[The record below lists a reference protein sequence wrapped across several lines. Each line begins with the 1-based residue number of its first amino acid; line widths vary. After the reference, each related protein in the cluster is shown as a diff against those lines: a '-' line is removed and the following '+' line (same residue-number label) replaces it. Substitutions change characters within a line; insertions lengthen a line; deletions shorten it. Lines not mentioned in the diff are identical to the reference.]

1 MRGPSFSSPASRAA
15 SFPSSLSRS
24 FSSFS
29 SFPRLR
35 ASAAAAMGKLNVV
48 MLRYLSREHFRVE
61 MGMKNHEIV
70 PASLIASIASLKH
83 GGCNKILRELAKHK
97 LLAYERT
104 KTVQGYRLTNAG
116 YDYLALKTLSS
127 RQVISSVGNQMG
139 VGKESDIYIVAN
151 EEEQQFALKLHR
163 LGRTSFRNL
172 KNKRDYHKHR
182 HKMSWLYL
190 SRLAAMKEFA
200 YMKAL
205 HDREFPVPKPIDYNR
220 HAVVMELVD
229 GYPLCQVRQVEDP
242 AAIYSELMDL
252 IVKLANHGLI
262 HGDFNE
268 FNLILDNNDHAT
280 LIDFPQ
286 MMSTSHANAEWYFNR
301 DVNCIKEFFKK
312 RFNYESELFPTFKD
326 VRRECSLDK
335 EIAASGYAKEMQ
347 EDGELLCPSGSDED
361 DNTEVLEL
369 LEDAEQELNFFSR
382 NEQNSEDFTCDVDD
396 FSESRASDNAASSSE
411 EEADTAK
418 SRENTL
424 RLNMAESSSALEED
438 EGPAVPWKSSED
450 VERPAITSF
459 KGKRLTGNAAEL
471 EGQAGQGGCNEDE
484 CPELVNSPA
493 LNEEFSH
500 YSNEECIV
508 PIAGHRTRT
517 KSITS
522 VRSVGS
528 CSTIPPELVKQKIKR
543 QLTKQQKSAL
553 KQRLQKGEANIY
565 TKQRRENMHNI
576 KSSLDAANFWG

>member
-1 MRGPSFSSPASRAA
+1 
-15 SFPSSLSRS
+15 
-24 FSSFS
+24 
-29 SFPRLR
+29 
-35 ASAAAAMGKLNVV
+35 MGKLNVV
-48 MLRYLSREHFRVE
+48 MLRYLSREHFRVLTAVE

-83 GGCNKILRELAKHK
+83 GGCNKILRELVKHK

-127 RQVISSVGNQMG
+127 RQVINSVGNQMG

-163 LGRTSFRNL
+163 LGRTSFRSL

-205 HDREFPVPKPIDYNR
+205 HDRKFPVPKPVDYNR
-220 HAVVMELVD
+220 HAVVMELID

-242 AAIYSELMDL
+242 ASVYSELMDL

-268 FNLILDNNDHAT
+268 FNLILDNDDHVT
-280 LIDFPQ
+280 MIDFPQ
-286 MMSTSHANAEWYFNR
+286 MVSTSHANAEWYFDR

-312 RFNYESELFPTFKD
+312 RFNYESELFPAFKD
-326 VRRECSLDK
+326 IRRECSLDR
-335 EIAASGYAKEMQ
+335 EIAASGYTKEME
-347 EDGELLCPSGSDED
+347 EDGELLYPPGSDED
-361 DNTEVLEL
+361 DNTTESEFV
-369 LEDAEQELNFFSR
+369 EDAENKLNFFT
-382 NEQNSEDFTCDVDD
+382 EDKENNADFMYEMGD
-396 FSESRASDNAASSSE
+396 FSESRTSNNFTYTN
-411 EEADTAK
+411 EEADTTE
-418 SRENTL
+418 SSENTQ
-424 RLNMAESSSALEED
+424 RLNMSKLSSALEEV
-438 EGPAVPWKSSED
+438 EGQTTLRKLSED
-450 VERPAITSF
+450 GESSAVVFIKDKTINENTAEV
-459 KGKRLTGNAAEL
+459 KNQTGQEVCCSDK
-471 EGQAGQGGCNEDE
+471 ENEDK
-484 CPELVNSPA
+484 CPDLVDLSA
-493 LNEEFSH
+493 LNENITH
-500 YSNEECIV
+500 DRNEESV
-508 PIAGHRTRT
+508 VHIAEHRTRT
-517 KSITS
+517 ESIAS

-528 CSTIPPELVKQKIKR
+528 CSTIPAELVKQKIKR

-553 KQRLQKGEANIY
+553 RRRLQKGEANIY
-565 TKQRRENMHNI
+565 TKQRRENMQNI
-576 KSSLDAANFWG
+576 KSSLDAASFWG

>member
-1 MRGPSFSSPASRAA
+1 
-15 SFPSSLSRS
+15 
-24 FSSFS
+24 
-29 SFPRLR
+29 
-35 ASAAAAMGKLNVV
+35 MGKLNVV
-48 MLRYLSREHFRVE
+48 MLRYLSREHFRVLTAVE

-127 RQVISSVGNQMG
+127 RQVINSVGNQMG

-151 EEEQQFALKLHR
+151 EEGQQFALKLHR

-190 SRLAAMKEFA
+190 SRIAAMKEFA

-205 HDREFPVPKPIDYNR
+205 HDRKFPVPKPVDYNR

-229 GYPLCQVRQVEDP
+229 GYPLCQVRQMEDP
-242 AAIYSELMDL
+242 AAVYSELMDL

-268 FNLILDNNDHAT
+268 FNIILDNDDHAT

-286 MMSTSHANAEWYFNR
+286 MMSTSHANAEWYFDR

-326 VRRECSLDK
+326 IRRECSLDR

-347 EDGELLCPSGSDED
+347 EDGELLYPPGSDED
-361 DNTEVLEL
+361 DNATEVLEL
-369 LEDAEQELNFFSR
+369 AEDAENELNFFSKD
-382 NEQNSEDFTCDVDD
+382 EENSEDFEYEVGDS
-396 FSESRASDNAASSSE
+396 SESAVSSSE
-411 EEADTAK
+411 EEADAAE
-418 SRENTL
+418 SCENTQ
-424 RLNMAESSSALEED
+424 RLNMSELSSALEKAERA
-438 EGPAVPWKSSED
+438 AVPWKSCED
-450 VERPAITSF
+450 AESSAITFF
-459 KGKRLTGNAAEL
+459 KDKSVTENAAGVEDQR
-471 EGQAGQGGCNEDE
+471 GRGGCSEAKEDEDE
-484 CPELVNSPA
+484 CPELVDSSA
-493 LNEEFSH
+493 LNEELGH

-508 PIAGHRTRT
+508 PVAGHRTRT

-522 VRSVGS
+522 VSSVGS

-553 KQRLQKGEANIY
+553 KHRLQKGEANIY

>member
-1 MRGPSFSSPASRAA
+1 
-15 SFPSSLSRS
+15 
-24 FSSFS
+24 
-29 SFPRLR
+29 
-35 ASAAAAMGKLNVV
+35 
-48 MLRYLSREHFRVE
+48 VE

-83 GGCNKILRELAKHK
+83 GGCNKILRELVKHK

-127 RQVISSVGNQMG
+127 RQVINSVGNQMG

-163 LGRTSFRNL
+163 LGRTSFRSL

-205 HDREFPVPKPIDYNR
+205 HDRKFPVPKPVDYNR
-220 HAVVMELVD
+220 HAVVMELID

-242 AAIYSELMDL
+242 ASVYSELMDL

-268 FNLILDNNDHAT
+268 FNLILDNDDHVT
-280 LIDFPQ
+280 MIDFPQ
-286 MMSTSHANAEWYFNR
+286 MVSTSHANAEWYFDR

-312 RFNYESELFPTFKD
+312 RFNYESELFPAFKD
-326 VRRECSLDK
+326 IRRECSLDR
-335 EIAASGYAKEMQ
+335 EIAVSGYAKEME
-347 EDGELLCPSGSDED
+347 EDGELLYPPGSDED
-361 DNTEVLEL
+361 DNTTESEFV
-369 LEDAEQELNFFSR
+369 EDAENKLNFFTEDKE
-382 NEQNSEDFTCDVDD
+382 NNEDFMYEMGD
-396 FSESRASDNAASSSE
+396 FSESRTSNNFTYTN
-411 EEADTAK
+411 EEADTTE
-418 SRENTL
+418 SSENTQ
-424 RLNMAESSSALEED
+424 RLNMSKLSSALEEV
-438 EGPAVPWKSSED
+438 EGQTMLRKLSED
-450 VERPAITSF
+450 GGSSAVVFIKDKTITE
-459 KGKRLTGNAAEL
+459 NAAEVENQTGQ
-471 EGQAGQGGCNEDE
+471 EGCCSDKENEDK
-484 CPELVNSPA
+484 CPDLVDLSA
-493 LNEEFSH
+493 LNENITH
-500 YSNEECIV
+500 DRNEESV
-508 PIAGHRTRT
+508 VHIAEYRARTE
-517 KSITS
+517 SITS

-528 CSTIPPELVKQKIKR
+528 CSTIPAELVKQKIKR

-553 KQRLQKGEANIY
+553 RRRLQKGEANIY
-565 TKQRRENMHNI
+565 TKQRRENMQNI
-576 KSSLDAANFWG
+576 KSSLDAASFWG

>member
-1 MRGPSFSSPASRAA
+1 
-15 SFPSSLSRS
+15 
-24 FSSFS
+24 
-29 SFPRLR
+29 
-35 ASAAAAMGKLNVV
+35 MGKLNVV
-48 MLRYLSREHFRVE
+48 MLRYLSREHFRVLTAVE

-83 GGCNKILRELAKHK
+83 GGCNKILRELVKHK

-127 RQVISSVGNQMG
+127 RQVINSVGNQMG

-163 LGRTSFRNL
+163 LGRTSFRSL

-205 HDREFPVPKPIDYNR
+205 HDRKFPVPKPVDYNR
-220 HAVVMELVD
+220 HAVVMELID

-242 AAIYSELMDL
+242 ASVYSELMDL

-268 FNLILDNNDHAT
+268 FNLILDNDDHVT
-280 LIDFPQ
+280 MIDFPQ
-286 MMSTSHANAEWYFNR
+286 MVSTSHANAEWYFDR

-312 RFNYESELFPTFKD
+312 RFNYESELFPAFKD
-326 VRRECSLDK
+326 IRRECSLDR
-335 EIAASGYAKEMQ
+335 EIAASGYTKEME
-347 EDGELLCPSGSDED
+347 EDGELLYPLGSDED
-361 DNTEVLEL
+361 DEESEFV
-369 LEDAEQELNFFSR
+369 EDAEHKLSFFTKDKE
-382 NEQNSEDFTCDVDD
+382 NNADFTYEMDD
-396 FSESRASDNAASSSE
+396 FSESRTSNNFMYTN
-411 EEADTAK
+411 EEADTTE
-418 SRENTL
+418 SSENAQ
-424 RLNMAESSSALEED
+424 RLNMSKLSSALEEV
-438 EGPAVPWKSSED
+438 EGQTVLLKSSED
-450 VERPAITSF
+450 GESSAIVFIKEKSITE
-459 KGKRLTGNAAEL
+459 NAAEV
-471 EGQAGQGGCNEDE
+471 ENQTGQGGCCSDKENEDE
-484 CPELVNSPA
+484 CPDLVDLSNKNIVQDR
-493 LNEEFSH
+493 NEESVVRTA
-500 YSNEECIV
+500 E
-508 PIAGHRTRT
+508 HRART
-517 KSITS
+517 ESITS

-528 CSTIPPELVKQKIKR
+528 CSTIPAELVKQKIKR

-553 KQRLQKGEANIY
+553 RRRLQKGEANIY
-565 TKQRRENMHNI
+565 TKQRRENMQNI
-576 KSSLDAANFWG
+576 KSSLDAASFWG

>member
-1 MRGPSFSSPASRAA
+1 
-15 SFPSSLSRS
+15 
-24 FSSFS
+24 
-29 SFPRLR
+29 
-35 ASAAAAMGKLNVV
+35 MGKLNVV
-48 MLRYLSREHFRVE
+48 MLRYLSREHFRVLTAVE

-97 LLAYERT
+97 LVAYERT

-127 RQVISSVGNQMG
+127 RQVITSVGNQMG

-190 SRLAAMKEFA
+190 SRIAAMKEFA

-229 GYPLCQVRQVEDP
+229 GYPLCQVHQMEDP
-242 AAIYSELMDL
+242 AAVYSELMDL

-268 FNLILDNNDHAT
+268 FNLILDNDDHAT

-286 MMSTSHANAEWYFNR
+286 MMSTFHANAEWYFDR

-312 RFNYESELFPTFKD
+312 RFNYESELFPTFQD
-326 VRRECSLDK
+326 IRRECSLDK

-347 EDGELLCPSGSDED
+347 DDELLYPSDSDED
-361 DNTEVLEL
+361 NNTEL
-369 LEDAEQELNFFSR
+369 LELAGDAENELSFLSKD
-382 NEQNSEDFTCDVDD
+382 EENSENFLSEVGDL
-396 FSESRASDNAASSSE
+396 SESRASDSTASSSE
-411 EEADTAK
+411 EETDAAG
-418 SRENTL
+418 SCENTQ
-424 RLNMAESSSALEED
+424 RLNVAQLSSALERA
-438 EGPAVPWKSSED
+438 EGTAVPWRSSED
-450 VERPAITSF
+450 AESSANTSF
-459 KGKRLTGNAAEL
+459 KNRNVTENDCSSAT
-471 EGQAGQGGCNEDE
+471 
-484 CPELVNSPA
+484 LV
-493 LNEEFSH
+493 
-500 YSNEECIV
+500 
-508 PIAGHRTRT
+508 
-517 KSITS
+517 
-522 VRSVGS
+522 
-528 CSTIPPELVKQKIKR
+528 
-543 QLTKQQKSAL
+543 
-553 KQRLQKGEANIY
+553 
-565 TKQRRENMHNI
+565 
-576 KSSLDAANFWG
+576 

>member
-1 MRGPSFSSPASRAA
+1 
-15 SFPSSLSRS
+15 
-24 FSSFS
+24 
-29 SFPRLR
+29 
-35 ASAAAAMGKLNVV
+35 MGKLNVV
-48 MLRYLSREHFRVE
+48 MLRYLSREHFRVLTAVE

-83 GGCNKILRELAKHK
+83 GGCNKILRELVKHK

-127 RQVISSVGNQMG
+127 RQVINSVGNQMG

-163 LGRTSFRNL
+163 LGRTSFRSL

-205 HDREFPVPKPIDYNR
+205 HDRKFPVPKPVDYNR
-220 HAVVMELVD
+220 HAVVMELID

-242 AAIYSELMDL
+242 ASVYSELMDL

-268 FNLILDNNDHAT
+268 FNLILDNDDHVT
-280 LIDFPQ
+280 MIDFPQ
-286 MMSTSHANAEWYFNR
+286 MVSTSHANAEWYFDR

-312 RFNYESELFPTFKD
+312 RFNYESELFPAFKD
-326 VRRECSLDK
+326 IRRECSLDR
-335 EIAASGYAKEMQ
+335 EIAASGYAKEME
-347 EDGELLCPSGSDED
+347 EDGELLYPLGSDED
-361 DNTEVLEL
+361 DNTTESEFV
-369 LEDAEQELNFFSR
+369 EDAENKLNFFTKDKE
-382 NEQNSEDFTCDVDD
+382 NNEDFLYEMGD
-396 FSESRASDNAASSSE
+396 FSESRTSDNFMYTNEESDTTESSE
-411 EEADTAK
+411 
-418 SRENTL
+418 NTQ
-424 RLNMAESSSALEED
+424 RLNMSVLSSALGEV
-438 EGPAVPWKSSED
+438 EGQTMLWKLSED
-450 VERPAITSF
+450 GGSSAVVPIKDKTITE
-459 KGKRLTGNAAEL
+459 NAAEAENQTGQ
-471 EGQAGQGGCNEDE
+471 EGCCSDKENEDK
-484 CPELVNSPA
+484 CPDLVDLSA
-493 LNEEFSH
+493 LNENIMH
-500 YSNEECIV
+500 DRNEESVIH
-508 PIAGHRTRT
+508 IAEHRTRT
-517 KSITS
+517 ESITS

-528 CSTIPPELVKQKIKR
+528 CSTIPAELVKQKIKR

-553 KQRLQKGEANIY
+553 RRRLQKGEANIY
-565 TKQRRENMHNI
+565 TKQRRENMQNI
-576 KSSLDAANFWG
+576 KLSLDAASFWG